1 MSQDRRED
9 ADGRNQADL
18 EFVVCC
24 VVSVRNRIKRKE
36 KEKKKKKG
44 REKKG
49 AREEGRKKKR
59 RSDTR
64 SIPESKFNL
73 FPINFYVSHGVF
85 KNSGYIALAKTKKR
99 EGLREGRNIE
109 EGSSPL
115 GTRPLRK

>member
-1 MSQDRRED
+1 VSQDRRED

-59 RSDTR
+59 RSDPPEVSQSASSTCFP
-64 SIPESKFNL
+64 SIFSVSVFVSFFNAAATHQERGRKC
-73 FPINFYVSHGVF
+73 FFYCP
-85 KNSGYIALAKTKKR
+85 N
-99 EGLREGRNIE
+99 
-109 EGSSPL
+109 
-115 GTRPLRK
+115 